1 MTTIEDKF
9 NSLCGENEF
18 EKFELYYN
26 LLTEYNEKINL
37 TAITERSE
45 VFSKH
50 FADSIAAADF
60 ISGSVLDV
68 GAGAGF
74 PSLPLKIIKPS
85 LKVTMADSLLKR
97 VEFLKTVIE
106 RLNLSGISAVHSRA
120 EDLKK
125 DVLYDCAIAR
135 AVAPLNVLAEYML
148 PFTKVGGKVIAYK
161 AKEAEKETEGA
172 QNAISLLGGGKPRI
186 IKMML
191 NEQTERTLIII
202 DKVKE
207 IPQKYPRGGN
217 KPRLKPL

>member
-74 PSLPLKIIKPS
+74 PSLPLKIINPS

-106 RLNLSGISAVHSRA
+106 RLNLSGIRAVHSRA

-172 QNAISLLGGGKPRI
+172 QNAISLLGGGKTHI
-186 IKMML
+186 VKMKL

-207 IPQKYPRGGN
+207 TPQKYPRGGN